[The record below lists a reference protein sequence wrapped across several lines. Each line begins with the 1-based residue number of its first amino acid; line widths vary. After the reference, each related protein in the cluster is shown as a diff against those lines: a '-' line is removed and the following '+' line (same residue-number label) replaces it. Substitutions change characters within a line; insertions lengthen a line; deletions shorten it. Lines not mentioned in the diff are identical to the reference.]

1 MLAAPLN
8 AYLANAL
15 KSSPRAQELCAALDG
30 RRLRL
35 EIEGIPGA
43 FEVAARGGALE
54 VTPPGAAGETAGGPA
69 DVTVRGTPLG
79 LLSLATGD
87 ASDTVLRGG
96 ATVTGDERLAE
107 QFQELARFLRPDLEA
122 AVGRIVGR
130 MPAHLAA
137 RGVELLA
144 AWGRAARESVTRNT
158 ADYLAHESR
167 DLVPRAEAEG
177 LFSGI
182 ESLRSEV
189 ARAEARIAQLS
200 ARLAAHVERS
210 SS

>member
-1 MLAAPLN
+1 MP
-8 AYLANAL
+8 
-15 KSSPRAQELCAALDG
+15 
-30 RRLRL
+30 
-35 EIEGIPGA
+35 
-43 FEVAARGGALE
+43 
-54 VTPPGAAGETAGGPA
+54 TP
-69 DVTVRGTPLG
+69 
-79 LLSLATGD
+79 
-87 ASDTVLRGG
+87 
-96 ATVTGDERLAE
+96 ERLAE

-158 ADYLAHESR
+158 ADYLAYESR

-189 ARAEARIAQLS
+189 ARAEARLARLS
-200 ARLAAHVERS
+200 ERLAAHVEPRS
-210 SS
+210 S